1 MHRRSIASALVL
13 LVLVMG
19 LTACSDDGGAETD
32 SVGDSS
38 TIELSTTPDPDMWT
52 DGTAEC
58 PVTGVPAAEAPD
70 TTPADEGVDGV
81 LAFGTLSQ
89 EHVEGCVDYPV
100 SPPVGGDHNPVWANC
115 GFYTSAVP
123 NEHAVHSLEHGAAWI
138 AFGPDV
144 DAATLDVI
152 REAMVGTTHV
162 IASPY
167 PDLGTTIVMSA
178 WSRQLTLDDVTDPRF
193 RQFLDTYVQ
202 GPQTPELGAPCSG
215 AMGTP
220 ASI

>member
-1 MHRRSIASALVL
+1 MPRRSLPLVL
-13 LVLVMG
+13 AVLLLAG
-19 LTACSDDGGAETD
+19 SLAACSDDDGDGKA
-32 SVGDSS
+32 VGDSS

-58 PVTGVPAAEAPD
+58 PVTGVPAADAPD
-70 TTPADEGVDGV
+70 TTPADEGVEGV

-89 EHVEGCVDYPV
+89 EHTYECVDYPV
-100 SPPVGGDHNPVWANC
+100 SPPVGGAHNPAWANC

-123 NEHAVHSLEHGAAWI
+123 NENVVHSIEHGAVWI
-138 AFGPDV
+138 AFGADV

-152 REAMVGTTHV
+152 REAIVGTTHV

-178 WSRQLTLDDVTDPRF
+178 WSRQLTLDSVTDPRF

-215 AMGTP
+215 AMGAP
-220 ASI
+220 AKV